1 MRFAHIADT
10 HIKNLKYHFEYKEV
24 FAQMYEKLR
33 EQNVDYII
41 HCGDI
46 AHTKT
51 QISPEFVEMAT
62 DFFRS
67 LGDIAPTYIILGN
80 HDGNLKN
87 SSRQDAITPI
97 IDALAHPNVHLLK
110 NSGETELR
118 NNFVINVLS
127 VFDRDNWVEPS
138 NYDRVNIALYH
149 GSISGCQT
157 DIGWTMEFGEDDISI
172 FDNFD
177 YALLGDIHRTN
188 QILDKQGKIRY
199 AGSTVQQNFGETND
213 KGFLIWDIEDKDNYT
228 CQHHVLLNPKPF
240 VTIELTP
247 KGKIPKNTDIQDG
260 ARIRLVTNNNLPL
273 DVMRKA
279 VDVATKR
286 FKPESIN
293 FLNRSS
299 GQRGSVE
306 EMDSLLKDENLRDI
320 TVQEELIKKYL
331 VDYQVDEDT
340 LDEVYDLNRKYNT
353 AAEEEEEV
361 SRNVNW
367 KLNKFEWDNLFNYG
381 ESNAINFD
389 RLNGTVGIF
398 GKNFSGKSSIID
410 GLLFTIFNSTSKNER
425 KNFNVINQNK
435 QSGRGKVEFQIGDDV
450 YTIDREAEKYIKRLK
465 GEETQEAKTNTNFE
479 KFNNVMQ
486 ESESLNGLSRNGTDK
501 MIRKTCG
508 TLEDFLLTSMSS
520 QMGSLSFINEGS
532 TKRKEIL
539 AKFLDLELFEAKFKL
554 AKSEIADVRGA
565 LKNLEGKEY
574 DQDIE
579 TALNNLD
586 ENEVRTKEQKEKCDL
601 VKQEILS
608 ATEEINELQAKIDS
622 IPAEVIDI
630 VEVRDTKAL
639 KEAELKKIHN
649 FNIALESEHEKN
661 SESLNKIE
669 EFLNNFDLEELNI
682 KSELIK
688 RKEASM
694 DSLFQERSTKKLS
707 LLSHQKRVS
716 LLDEVPC
723 GTEYQT
729 CKFICDAHQSRE
741 AIPEIESECEQIDV
755 DIQQL
760 EKEVENLNPAKVL
773 RHTENYEKVLDKE
786 RTVKERQSKIELDIE
801 RNKNKINNIVNVLEK
816 LDAKIVEYE
825 ENKEAIEN
833 LEVLIKDCNKKKKTK
848 ISYENELQNCEDTI
862 LELYKQHGSLEQKY
876 TNLLEQKQ
884 EMLELRKKY
893 SAYDL
898 FMRCMHSNGISLDVI
913 KKKLPVINE
922 EISKVLANVVEFEVF
937 FESEGNKL
945 DIFIKH
951 PKYEARPIEMG
962 SGAEK
967 TIAAM
972 AIRLAL
978 LSVSS
983 LPKSNLFIL
992 DEPATALDAE
1002 NMDGFVRILDMVKSY
1017 YPIVLLI
1024 SHIDS
1029 LKDIVDMTIDID
1041 KVDGFA
1047 HVNQ

>member
-10 HIKNLKYHFEYKEV
+10 HIKNLKYHYEYGIVFE
-24 FAQMYEKLR
+24 QLYEKLKT
-33 EQNVDYII
+33 QNVDCIV

-62 DFFRS
+62 NFFRN

-97 IDALAHPNVHLLK
+97 IDALAHPNIHLIK
-110 NSGETELR
+110 NSGEVPLNDEFAL
-118 NNFVINVLS
+118 NVLS
-127 VFDRDNWVEPS
+127 VFDTDNWVEPT
-138 NYDRVNIALYH
+138 NYSRVNIALYH

-157 DIGWTMEFGEDDISI
+157 DIGWTMEFGEHDISI

-177 YALLGDIHRTN
+177 YAFLGDIHKTN
-188 QILDKQGKIRY
+188 QALDTEGKIRY

-213 KGFLIWDIEDKDNYT
+213 KGYLVWDVKDKDNYT
-228 CQHHVLLNPKPF
+228 CEHHVLLNPKPF
-240 VTIELTP
+240 ITIELTP
-247 KGKIPKNTDIQDG
+247 KGKIPKNTNIELG
-260 ARIRLVTNNNLPL
+260 SRLRLVSNNNLPL

-279 VDVATKR
+279 VDVANRR

-306 EMDSLLKDENLRDI
+306 DMASLLEEENLRDI
-320 TVQEELIKKYL
+320 TVQEDLIKTYL
-331 VDYQVDEDT
+331 TDYEVDDET
-340 LDEVYDLNRKYNT
+340 LEEVYSLNRKYNNT
-353 AAEEEEEV
+353 AEEEEEV

-367 KLNKFEWDNLFNYG
+367 KINKFRWDNLFNYG
-381 ESNAINFD
+381 EDNCINFD

-410 GLLFTIFNSTSKNER
+410 ALLFTIFNSTSKNER
-425 KNFNVINQNK
+425 KNYNVINQNK
-435 QSGRGKVEFQIGDDV
+435 EIGKGFVEFQIGDNI
-450 YTIDREAEKYIKRLK
+450 YTIDRESEKYIKKLK
-465 GEETQEAKTNTNFE
+465 GEETEEAKTKTNFE
-479 KFNNVMQ
+479 MSNNITLDV
-486 ESESLNGLSRNGTDK
+486 ESLNGLTRNGTDK
-501 MIRKTCG
+501 IIRKTCG

-520 QMGSLSFINEGS
+520 QLGSLTFINEGS
-532 TKRKEIL
+532 TRRKEIL
-539 AKFLDLELFEAKFKL
+539 AKFLDLEIFESKFKM
-554 AKSEIADVRGA
+554 AKSEISDVRGA

-574 DQDIE
+574 DEDIRQ
-579 TALNNLD
+579 ALFDLD
-586 ENEVRTKEQKEKCDL
+586 ENETITTQQKEKCDL
-601 VKQEILS
+601 IKSNIKDI
-608 ATEEINELQAKIDS
+608 TESIKALESSIDS
-622 IPAEVIDI
+622 IPAEVINI
-630 VEVRDTKAL
+630 SEVMSEKKSKEKQLVNLNKSIKAL
-639 KEAELKKIHN
+639 LSEQSRNKDSLDKIDG
-649 FNIALESEHEKN
+649 
-661 SESLNKIE
+661 
-669 EFLNNFDLEELNI
+669 FLNGFDIEELNM
-682 KSELIK
+682 
-688 RKEASM
+688 RKELVENKE
-694 DSLFQERSTKKLS
+694 DKITTLFQEQSHYNLRLNTHKK
-707 LLSHQKRVS
+707 RTE

-723 GTEYQT
+723 GTKFPD
-729 CKFICDAHQSRE
+729 CKFICDAHKSKNEIPDFEDKLKKAEE
-741 AIPEIESECEQIDV
+741 AMKQLDKEI
-755 DIQQL
+755 
-760 EKEVENLNPAKVL
+760 ENLNPNRIK
-773 RHTENYEKVLDKE
+773 RHMENYEKVLDKQRLLKGE
-786 RTVKERQSKIELDIE
+786 QSEISLKIE
-801 RNKNKINNIVNVLEK
+801 RNKNKVTNIEHTLEK
-816 LDAKIVEYE
+816 LNHKILEYE
-825 ENKEAIEN
+825 DNKDVIEN
-833 LEVLIKDCNKKKKTK
+833 LEALLKDCNKKKSDKK
-848 ISYENELQNCEDTI
+848 EYDKQLQGCEDKI
-862 LELYKQHGSLEQKY
+862 LELYKQHGSLEQKH
-876 TNLLEQKQ
+876 TNLLQQRQ
-884 EMLELRKKY
+884 EMLDLRKQY

-898 FMRCMHSNGISLDVI
+898 FMRCMHSNGISLDII
-913 KKKLPVINE
+913 KRRLPVINDE
-922 EISKVLANVVEFEVF
+922 VSKVLANVVDFEVF

-951 PKYEARPIEMG
+951 PKYDARPIELG

-992 DEPATALDAE
+992 DEPATALDAD

-1047 HVNQ
+1047 YVNQ

>member
-1 MRFAHIADT
+1 MRFAHLADT
-10 HIKNLKYHFEYKEV
+10 HIKNLKYHYEYKTV
-24 FAQMYEKLR
+24 FEQLYKNLR
-33 EQNVDYII
+33 EQNVDYIV

-62 DFFRS
+62 DFFRN

-110 NSGETELR
+110 NSGEVVLD
-118 NNFVINVLS
+118 NDFSLNVLS
-127 VFDRDNWVEPS
+127 VFDTDNWMDPT

-157 DIGWTMEFGEDDISI
+157 DIGWTMEFGEHDISI
-172 FDNFD
+172 FNNFD
-177 YALLGDIHRTN
+177 YAFLGDIHKTN
-188 QILDKQGKIRY
+188 QALDTKGKIRY

-213 KGFLIWDIEDKDNYT
+213 KGYLVWDVKDKDNYT
-228 CQHHVLLNPKPF
+228 CEHHVLLNPKPF

-247 KGKIPKNTDIQDG
+247 KGKIPRNTDIVAG
-260 ARIRLVTNNNLPL
+260 ARIRLVSNNNLPL
-273 DVMRKA
+273 DVMRRA
-279 VDVATKR
+279 VDVANSR

-293 FLNRSS
+293 FFNRSS
-299 GQRGSVE
+299 GKRGSVE
-306 EMDSLLKDENLRDI
+306 DMASMLEEENLRDI
-320 TVQEELIKKYL
+320 TVQEDLIKTYL
-331 VDYQVDEDT
+331 TDYEVDEET
-340 LDEVYDLNRKYNT
+340 LDEVYALNRKFNT
-353 AAEEEEEV
+353 SAEEGEEV

-381 ESNAINFD
+381 ENNTINFD
-389 RLNGTVGIF
+389 RLNGIVGIF

-410 GLLFTIFNSTSKNER
+410 ALLFTIFNSTSKNER

-435 QSGRGKVEFQIGDDV
+435 EIGKGKVEFEIGDDV
-450 YTIDREAEKYIKRLK
+450 FTIDREAEKYIKRLK
-465 GEETQEAKTNTNFE
+465 GEETEEAKTNTTFE
-479 KFNNVMQ
+479 KYDPILQ
-486 ESESLNGLSRNGTDK
+486 ETESLNGLTRNGTDK
-501 MIRKTCG
+501 IIRKTCG
-508 TLEDFLLTSMSS
+508 TLDDFLLTSMSS
-520 QMGSLSFINEGS
+520 QLGSLSFINEGS
-532 TKRKEIL
+532 TRRKEIL
-539 AKFLDLELFEAKFKL
+539 AKFLDLEIFETKFKL

-574 DQDIE
+574 DEGIE
-579 TALNNLD
+579 EALQNLQ
-586 ENEVRTKEQKEKCDL
+586 ENEEKTTQQKEKCDL
-601 VKQEILS
+601 VKEDIASISEQIRTL
-608 ATEEINELQAKIDS
+608 EEKIDS
-622 IPAEVIDI
+622 IPAEVIHI
-630 VEVRDTKAL
+630 ERVTVEKTEKENQLDKLNTSIAAL
-639 KEAELKKIHN
+639 TV
-649 FNIALESEHEKN
+649 EHERNQK
-661 SESLNKIE
+661 SLDKIE
-669 EFLNNFDLEELNI
+669 DFLSNFDAEELNI
-682 KSELIK
+682 KKELIE
-688 RKEASM
+688 RKEQEITVV
-694 DSLFQERSTKKLS
+694 FQERSNVSLKLTN
-707 LLSHQKRVS
+707 HKRRAQ

-723 GTEYQT
+723 GTKFPD
-729 CKFICDAHQSRE
+729 CKFICDAHQSKAGLPELEKQKEDADEKLERLDK
-741 AIPEIESECEQIDV
+741 EIEKLDPRR
-755 DIQQL
+755 L
-760 EKEVENLNPAKVL
+760 E
-773 RHTENYEKVLDKE
+773 RHSENYEKVLDKQ
-786 RTVKERQSKIELDIE
+786 RDLKEKQSKIELDIE
-801 RNKNKINNIVNVLEK
+801 RSKNKITTIEHSLEK
-816 LDAKIVEYE
+816 LCAKITEYE

-833 LEVLIKDCNKKKKTK
+833 LEILLKDCNKKKKAKT
-848 ISYENELQNCEDTI
+848 SYENQLQNCEDLI
-862 LELYKQHGSLEQKY
+862 LELYKQHGSLEQKHK
-876 TNLLEQKQ
+876 NLLDQKQ
-884 EMLELRKKY
+884 EMLDLRKRY

-898 FMRCMHSNGISLDVI
+898 FMRCMHSNGISLDII

-922 EISKVLANVVEFEVF
+922 EVSKILANVVDFEVF

-951 PKYEARPIEMG
+951 PKYDARPIEMG

-1002 NMDGFVRILDMVKSY
+1002 NMEGFVRILDMVKNY

-1047 HVNQ
+1047 HVSQ

>member
-10 HIKNLKYHFEYKEV
+10 HIKNLKYHYEYGIVFE
-24 FAQMYEKLR
+24 QLYEKLKT
-33 EQNVDYII
+33 QNVDCIV

-62 DFFRS
+62 NFFRN

-97 IDALAHPNVHLLK
+97 IDALAHPNIHLIK
-110 NSGETELR
+110 NSGEVPL
-118 NNFVINVLS
+118 NDDFALNVLS
-127 VFDRDNWVEPS
+127 VFDTDNWVEPT

-149 GSISGCQT
+149 GSISGCKT
-157 DIGWTMEFGEDDISI
+157 DIGWTMEFGEHDISI

-177 YALLGDIHRTN
+177 YAFLGDIHKTN
-188 QILDKQGKIRY
+188 QALDTEGKIRY

-213 KGFLIWDIEDKDNYT
+213 KGYLVWDVKDKDNYT
-228 CQHHVLLNPKPF
+228 CEHHVLLNPKPF
-240 VTIELTP
+240 ITIELTP
-247 KGKIPKNTDIQDG
+247 KGKIPKNTNIELG
-260 ARIRLVTNNNLPL
+260 SRLRLVSNNNLPL
-273 DVMRKA
+273 DVMRKS
-279 VDVATKR
+279 VDVANRR
-286 FKPESIN
+286 FKPESIT

-306 EMDSLLKDENLRDI
+306 DMASLLEEENLRDI
-320 TVQEELIKKYL
+320 TVQEDLIKTYL
-331 VDYQVDEDT
+331 TDYEVEDDT
-340 LDEVYDLNRKYNT
+340 LEEVYALNRKYNSE
-353 AAEEEEEV
+353 AEEGEEV

-381 ESNAINFD
+381 EGNSINFE

-410 GLLFTIFNSTSKNER
+410 ALLFTIFNSTSKNER
-425 KNFNVINQNK
+425 KNYNVINQNK
-435 QSGRGKVEFQIGDDV
+435 ESGKGSVEFQIGDNV
-450 YTIDREAEKYIKRLK
+450 YTIDRESEKYVKKLK
-465 GEETQEAKTNTNFE
+465 GEETEEAKTKTNFE
-479 KFNNVMQ
+479 MTNNITLDV
-486 ESESLNGLSRNGTDK
+486 ESLNGMTRNGTDK
-501 MIRKTCG
+501 IIRKTCG

-520 QMGSLSFINEGS
+520 QLGSLTFINEGS
-532 TKRKEIL
+532 TRRKEIL
-539 AKFLDLELFEAKFKL
+539 AKFLDLEIFESKFKM
-554 AKSEIADVRGA
+554 AKAEIADVRGA

-574 DQDIE
+574 DEDIKQ
-579 TALNNLD
+579 ALIELE
-586 ENEVRTKEQKEKCDL
+586 ENEEATTEQKEKCDV
-601 VKQEILS
+601 VKTVIEQTS
-608 ATEEINELQAKIDS
+608 EEIKDLEEKIAS
-622 IPAEVIDI
+622 IPAEVISI
-630 VEVRDTKAL
+630 KEVTAEKAAKQKQL
-639 KEAELKKIHN
+639 EKLGNSIETLLAEQVRNQENLDKIDD
-649 FNIALESEHEKN
+649 
-661 SESLNKIE
+661 
-669 EFLNNFDLEELNI
+669 FLNNFDLEELNM
-682 KSELIK
+682 KKELVNN
-688 RKEASM
+688 KEEKITN
-694 DSLFQERSTKKLS
+694 LFQERSHLTLRLSNHKK
-707 LLSHQKRVS
+707 RTE

-723 GTEYQT
+723 GDQYPD
-729 CKFICDAHQSRE
+729 CKFICNAHTSKKEIPDFEEKLEKVEE
-741 AIPEIESECEQIDV
+741 AMNQFDKEIED
-755 DIQQL
+755 
-760 EKEVENLNPAKVL
+760 LNPKRIR
-773 RHTENYEKVLDKE
+773 RHMENYEKVVEKE
-786 RTVKERQSKIELDIE
+786 RGLKEKQTEIKLNIE
-801 RNKNKINNIVNVLEK
+801 RNKNKITNIEHTLEK
-816 LDAKIVEYE
+816 LEAKIVEYE
-825 ENKEAIEN
+825 ENKDVIEN
-833 LEVLIKDCNKKKKTK
+833 LEALLKDCNKKKKAKTTFEK
-848 ISYENELQNCEDTI
+848 KLQACDNAI
-862 LELYKQHGSLEQKY
+862 LELYKQHGSLEQKH

-884 EMLELRKKY
+884 EMLDLRKQY

-898 FMRCMHSNGISLDVI
+898 FMRCMHSNGISLDII
-913 KKKLPVINE
+913 KRKLPVINDE
-922 EISKVLANVVEFEVF
+922 VIKVLANVVDFEVF

-992 DEPATALDAE
+992 DEPATALDAD
-1002 NMDGFVRILDMVKSY
+1002 NMEGFVRILDMVKNY

-1041 KVDGFA
+1041 KVEGFA